1 MSSTSPVWSLVNVL
15 VEVICLQHLFV
26 LQERHG
32 EQPVS
37 FGFLLEVIFLPLER
51 CIWPIRFLRFLF
63 LF

>member
-15 VEVICLQHLFV
+15 VAVIGLQHLLV

-37 FGFLLEVIFLPLER
+37 FVFLLEVIFLPLER

-63 LF
+63 LL